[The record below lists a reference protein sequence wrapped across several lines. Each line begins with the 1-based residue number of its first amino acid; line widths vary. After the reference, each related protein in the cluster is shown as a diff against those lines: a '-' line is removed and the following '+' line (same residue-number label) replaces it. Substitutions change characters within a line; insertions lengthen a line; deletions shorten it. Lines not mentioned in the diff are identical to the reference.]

1 MNRVS
6 VIIPFFNKK
15 IFFLRC
21 INSVLSQTYKKFE
34 IIIIN
39 DEITSSS
46 FEFLKKIKK
55 KDDRIKVF
63 NNFKNLGAGLSRNV
77 GIKLAKGKYIAFL
90 DADDAWHADK
100 LNFQINFMIKNKI
113 IFSHTNYFIIDT
125 NNKIIGSQIAP
136 DKIYYNDL
144 LKSCDI
150 GLSTVM
156 IDAKIKNELKFSNLK
171 TKEDYV
177 LWLKLSK
184 KYPIFGINKFYSNWR
199 SSKSSLS
206 SSYVRKIIDAFYVYN
221 RFQKFNI
228 IKSLL
233 FVLTLSLFAL
243 IKKYRQYY

>member
-21 INSVLSQTYKKFE
+21 INSVLNQNYKKFE

-39 DEITSSS
+39 DEITRSSL
-46 FEFLKKIKK
+46 EFLKKIKK
-55 KDDRIKVF
+55 KDYRIKVF

-77 GIKLAKGKYIAFL
+77 GINYAKGKYIAFL
-90 DADDAWHADK
+90 DADDVWHTNK
-100 LNFQINFMIKNKI
+100 LNFQVNFMRKNKA
-113 IFSHTNYFIIDT
+113 IFSHTNYFIIDI
-125 NNKIIGSQIAP
+125 NNKKIGSQLAP
-136 DKIYYNDL
+136 VKIYYNDL

-184 KYPIFGINKFYSNWR
+184 KYPIFGINKFYTNWR
-199 SSKSSLS
+199 SSKGSLS
-206 SSYVRKIIDAFYVYN
+206 SSYVRKIVDAFYVYN

-233 FVLTLSLFAL
+233 FVLILSFFAL
-243 IKKYRQYY
+243 IKKKRQYY